1 LVWFV
6 FIKENHPLQETFF
19 KTSKYKERVMR
30 VKHFATILLVLLL
43 GLILT
48 GCAGLSTKST
58 ADITCTTKDIDAMLK
73 SGDYRKKV
81 DNFLVILDASSSM
94 GEKLGPAFSYE
105 PSKLVL
111 AKDLVACMNSAFPN
125 DFDVKAGMRVFGPV
139 YAEKGLVYGMSQY
152 SKAGLDDAVL
162 AVGGTGGV
170 TPLANAIIY
179 GANDLLDTPG
189 LTDTPGKTAVI
200 LFSDGIN
207 TDPASPVAA
216 AAAMK
221 NMYGNNVCIY
231 TVLLG
236 DDPKGKKTLEQ
247 VAEAGKCGFATDAN
261 NLHSRT
267 LSEGCTEI
275 DFVDGMA
282 DFVTAVFLERAPKA
296 PAKIVD
302 LDSDGDGVPDSLDQ
316 CPNTPPDIKVDR
328 VGCPVAIPEKVSIT
342 LLVEFDFDK
351 AAVKPQYHSDIEK
364 VANFLQAYPKTTGV
378 LEGHT
383 DSIGSEEYNMN
394 LSQRRAESVKTYI
407 VEKFNIDASRLST
420 IGHGESKPVASN
432 ETDAGREKNR
442 RVIANIVTITM
453 K

>member
-1 LVWFV
+1 
-6 FIKENHPLQETFF
+6 
-19 KTSKYKERVMR
+19 MR
-30 VKHFATILLVLLL
+30 VKHFATILLVLFL
-43 GLILT
+43 GLVLT
-48 GCAGLSTKST
+48 GCAGMSTRST
-58 ADITCTTKDIDAMLK
+58 SDITCTTKDLGAMLK
-73 SGDYRKKV
+73 SGDYQKKV
-81 DNFLVILDASSSM
+81 DNFLIIRDASSSM
-94 GEKLGPAFSYE
+94 GDKVGGAFCSE
-105 PSKLVL
+105 PTKMDLSKELIRCL
-111 AKDLVACMNSAFPN
+111 NNSLPD
-125 DFDVKAGMRVFGPV
+125 DFDVNAGMRVFGPV

-162 AVGGTGGV
+162 AVSGTGGV

-189 LTDTPGKTAVI
+189 LKDTPGKTAVI

-207 TDPASPVAA
+207 TDAASPVAA

-221 NMYGNNVCIY
+221 EMYGNNVCIY
-231 TVLLG
+231 TVLVG
-236 DDPKGKKTLEQ
+236 DDPKGKMTMEQ
-247 VAEAGKCGFATDAN
+247 IAEAGKCGFAISAN
-261 NLHSRT
+261 NLHTRT
-267 LSEGCTEI
+267 LADACSTTELI
-275 DFVDGMA
+275 DGMG
-282 DFVTAVFLERAPKA
+282 DFVTGVFLEKAVKKA
-296 PAKIVD
+296 PPKKIVD

-316 CPNTPPDIKVDR
+316 CPNTPPGIKVDR
-328 VGCPVAIPEKVSIT
+328 VGCPVAIPKKVSIT

-351 AAVKPQYHSDIEK
+351 AVVKPQYHSDIEK

-383 DSIGSEEYNMN
+383 DSIGSEEYNMK

-407 VEKFNIDASRLST
+407 VEKFNIAASRLST

-442 RVIANIVTITM
+442 RVLANIVTITM